1 MDKQNLAQ
9 PVSGGQ
15 EAKSISPPSHPDTF
29 KYLDFIFDG
38 IKGHYVEFFYL
49 KAGKKGK
56 PEGPPD
62 FLQLPLDREAVESL
76 VLRHNGRQGIAVGV
90 APRFTKPA
98 TRYEAGKN
106 CDVLEVTCIW
116 SDIDFKSVRGG
127 AIEVCQRI
135 KALPLRPSLV
145 VDSGYGRHVYYACSR
160 VLRGNDLIE
169 WAVMIRKLRDVLQ
182 SDSTIDIS
190 RRLRLPGTYN
200 VKEETPELC
209 HICEEDSSWARYSLD
224 EIRHALQSVPED
236 QHLRTTRRI
245 GRTPALLSEDSPSTA
260 ELRAVWTREAL
271 RKRGVYK
278 QVVEAIVTGE
288 WTVKTG
294 KNAGR
299 NDDRHSRDCMIANT
313 LLELNFTEDEVEQI
327 FHAYPEGCGSK
338 VADPQ
343 HGRHYLDMTIEAAVS
358 NQKKKGN
365 RIATADAPNEN
376 RYAGSHGNGRH
387 PVHGSQP
394 HEDAEQRADVDSFD
408 DRGLPTGAEDAL
420 PENYQ
425 FHDNGSIWYHPP
437 TTAWDKTVPK
447 PQFVCETF
455 MRIVEIQKNVDTG
468 ELSLVIEFR
477 YGDAVEKTTILRPQ
491 MLESRSIVAV
501 LGRSGAPVDSNNAR
515 KVIGYLRAYENTFL
529 DTIPRKKVTNR
540 FGRGRAEGPFFLPG
554 MASDIEFAPV
564 GAGDMSLYRAFAS
577 RKGTVGDWV
586 QTMNLVTGDS
596 MMIPQAA
603 ICASFIPPLQ
613 GKLQIPNFILDIN
626 GTTGSGKSITAKLA
640 ASVWGKP
647 REPDSVILQ
656 WEATKVAIEQV
667 VNLCSELPFFLD
679 DAQHVSDDLKR
690 TVIYMI
696 ANGKGK
702 ARGSKAGGIR
712 ETPYWHTVAISTSEH
727 PLHESS
733 PHEGARARLLPV
745 GGIEVRPFPRGMK
758 NFVDGLDRAITA
770 NHGVAGE
777 MFIRHIGGWTETQ
790 WYAWYQRY
798 TTVRRVLGERAT
810 SDIVSRVSDY
820 IAAIQLAG
828 EIVRQLFG
836 LRFDPERISRWLMN
850 HLEDQQKA
858 QDHVAL
864 ALQALADFY
873 VSNRRSFY
881 GSDPYAILV
890 NPPLLIGAVR
900 QNEFVGFLA
909 TTVND
914 VFSKRKWNTTA
925 ILNKFAAEKVLHK
938 PDAGHHTRKVGV
950 DGEKPRLVCV
960 KWEALF
966 PAGLEDEELDV
977 VQSLPHARE
986 IDSGEAGF

>member
-15 EAKSISPPSHPDTF
+15 EANSLSPPFHPDTF
-29 KYLDFIFDG
+29 KYLDFVFDG
-38 IKGHYVEFFYL
+38 IKGRYVEFFYL

-56 PEGPPD
+56 SDGPPD
-62 FLQLPLDREAVESL
+62 FLHLPLSREAVESL
-76 VLRHNGRQGIAVGV
+76 VLRHNGKQGIAVGV
-90 APRFTKPA
+90 APRFTKPD

-116 SDIDFKSVRGG
+116 SDIDFKSARGG

-135 KALPLRPSLV
+135 KSLPLRPSLV
-145 VDSGYGRHVYYACSR
+145 VNSGYGRHVYYAFNA
-160 VLRGNDLIE
+160 VLRGNDLID
-169 WAVMIRKLRDVLQ
+169 WAAMIKRMRDVLQ
-182 SDSTIDIS
+182 SDSTIDLA

-200 VKEETPELC
+200 VKEATPELC

-224 EIRHALQSVPED
+224 DVRYALQNVPEVRPLRATRRTGGMHALLPD
-236 QHLRTTRRI
+236 
-245 GRTPALLSEDSPSTA
+245 DFPSTS
-260 ELRAVWTREAL
+260 ELQAVWTREAL
-271 RKRGVYK
+271 KRRGVYK
-278 QVVEAIVTGE
+278 QVVEAIVTGN
-288 WTVKTG
+288 WTVRTG

-299 NDDRHSRDCMIANT
+299 KDDRHSRDCMIANT
-313 LLELNFTEDEVEQI
+313 LLELDFTEGEVEQI

-343 HGRHYLDMTIEAAVS
+343 HGQHYLDITIEAAVS
-358 NQKKKGN
+358 NQKNKGSRDSTTQAAGANRNEGN
-365 RIATADAPNEN
+365 R
-376 RYAGSHGNGRH
+376 GNGRQSIQ
-387 PVHGSQP
+387 GGNP
-394 HEDAEQRADVDSFD
+394 HEDVEQQADVDSVD
-408 DRGLPTGAEDAL
+408 AEGGVTGSEDAL

-425 FHDNGSIWYHPP
+425 FHADGSIWYHPP
-437 TTAWDKTVPK
+437 TTAWDKAVPR

-515 KVIGYLRAYENTFL
+515 KVIGYLRACENAFL
-529 DTIPRKKVTNR
+529 DFIPRKKVTNR

-554 MASDIEFAPV
+554 MASDIEFSPI

-577 RKGTVGDWV
+577 RRGTVGDWAD
-586 QTMNLVTGDS
+586 TINLVAADS
-596 MMIPQAA
+596 MIIPQAA

-613 GKLQIPNFILDIN
+613 SKLQIPNFILDIN
-626 GTTGSGKSITAKLA
+626 GTTGCGKSITAKLA

-647 REPDSVILQ
+647 REPESIILQ

-667 VNLCSELPFFLD
+667 ANLCSELPVFLD

-690 TVIYMI
+690 TVIYTI
-696 ANGKGK
+696 ANGKGR
-702 ARGSKAGGIR
+702 ARGSKSGGIR

-727 PLHESS
+727 PLHEAS

-745 GGIEVRPFPRGMK
+745 GGAEVRPFPRGMK
-758 NFVDGLDRAITA
+758 NFVDSLDRAISV

-777 MFIRHIGGWTETQ
+777 MFIRHISGWNESQ
-790 WYAWYQRY
+790 WYTWYQRY
-798 TTVRRVLGERAT
+798 ATIRRVLGEKAT
-810 SDIVSRVSDY
+810 SDIVSRVSEY

-828 EIVRQLFG
+828 EVVRQLFG

-864 ALQALADFY
+864 ALQALGDFY
-873 VSNRRSFY
+873 VSNRRFFY
-881 GSDPYAILV
+881 GSDPYAMLEKPQQLV
-890 NPPLLIGAVR
+890 GAVR
-900 QNEFVGFLA
+900 QDEFVGFLT
-909 TTVND
+909 TTVNE
-914 VFSKRKWNTTA
+914 VFGKRKWNTTA
-925 ILNKFAAEKVLHK
+925 ILNKFAAEKVLHR

-950 DGEKPRLVCV
+950 DGEKPRMVCI

-966 PAGLEDEELDV
+966 PAGIEGEELDV
-977 VQSLPHARE
+977 IESFPQAKEV
-986 IDSGEAGF
+986 DSGETGF